1 MTEIWHRGFRVSVF
15 VRRIRDEWEV
25 ATTIYAP
32 EDLIDEFGD
41 EVTMDLSH
49 LPTDRIDQ
57 VRADSFEQ
65 AKKAINEFVWRRT
78 VTPLPAH

>member
-15 VRRIRDEWEV
+15 VRRVRGEWEV
-25 ATTIYAP
+25 MTTIYAP

-49 LPTDRIDQ
+49 SPTNRIDD
-57 VRADSFEQ
+57 VRANAFEH
-65 AKKAINEFVWRRT
+65 AKKAIGDFVARRT
-78 VTPLPAH
+78 ITPLPAH